1 MRIGLAV
8 PQYGAFANPEAI
20 VEVSRAAE
28 EMGFDSL
35 WAGDRILNPINPSN
49 PYPAGD
55 GTMPREFAIF
65 LEPLSVLTLA
75 AAHTER
81 IRLGTSTLNALWYPP
96 VILARALTTL
106 DVLSSGR
113 LDAGFGLGWL
123 EDEYTAV
130 NVPWKGRGARL
141 DETLDVLEKI
151 WFSDVIE
158 HNGELFTIPPTKILP
173 KPKQG
178 SRLPILL
185 GGYTPASLRRVG
197 RRADGWLGVGRP
209 LDYLTRLWTIA
220 QQTAEGAGRDPSSL
234 RLVLRIN
241 AKLTDHKAEPDQVP
255 SAGTLSQVI
264 DYALAAVAAGAGEIF
279 LDLAQTATATS
290 EVLDLAGT
298 FLQGIRA
305 G

>member
-8 PQYGAFANPEAI
+8 PQYGAFANPDAI
-20 VEVSRAAE
+20 IEVSRAAE
-28 EMGFDSL
+28 AMGFDSL
-35 WAGDRILNPINPSN
+35 WAGDRLLNPLNPSN
-49 PYPAGD
+49 PYPTGD
-55 GTMPREFAIF
+55 GVMPREYAIF
-65 LEPLSVLTLA
+65 LDPLSVLTLA
-75 AAHTER
+75 SAHTER
-81 IRLGTSTLNALWYPP
+81 VRLGTSTLNVLWYPP

-123 EDEYTAV
+123 QDEYTAV

-158 HNGELFTIPPTKILP
+158 HNGPLFTIPPTKIMP

-185 GGYTPASLRRVG
+185 GGYTPESLNRVG
-197 RRADGWLGVGRP
+197 RRADGWLGVARP
-209 LDYLTRLWTIA
+209 LDYLTSLWTVA
-220 QQTAEGAGRDPSSL
+220 QRSAEAAGRDPSSL

-241 AKLTDHKAEPDQVP
+241 AKLTDHKVEPDQVP
-255 SAGTLSQVI
+255 NTGTLNQII
-264 DYALAAVAAGAGEIF
+264 DYALAAVAVGADEIL
-279 LDLAQTATATS
+279 LDLAQTATTTT
-290 EVLDLAGT
+290 EVVDTAGI
-298 FLQGIRA
+298 FLQAMRA

>member
-8 PQYGAFANPEAI
+8 PQYGAFANPEAVI
-20 VEVSRAAE
+20 EVSRAAE
-28 EMGFDSL
+28 AMGFDSL

-49 PYPAGD
+49 PYPTND
-55 GTMPREFAIF
+55 GVMPREFAIY

-75 AAHTER
+75 SAHTER
-81 IRLGTSTLNALWYPP
+81 VRLGTSTLNAPWYPP
-96 VILARALTTL
+96 VLLARALTTL

-130 NVPWKGRGARL
+130 NVPWEDRGARF

-158 HNGELFTIPPTKILP
+158 HNGPLFTIPPTKIMP

-185 GGYTPASLRRVG
+185 GGYTPVSLRRVG
-197 RRADGWLGVGRP
+197 REPTAGWESADLWSTSPACGRSPSGRP
-209 LDYLTRLWTIA
+209 RPRAAIPPA
-220 QQTAEGAGRDPSSL
+220 CASSF
-234 RLVLRIN
+234 
-241 AKLTDHKAEPDQVP
+241 A
-255 SAGTLSQVI
+255 S
-264 DYALAAVAAGAGEIF
+264 
-279 LDLAQTATATS
+279 TS
-290 EVLDLAGT
+290 N
-298 FLQGIRA
+298 
-305 G
+305 